1 MLKEI
6 SIYLTAEKQESLL
19 FVLVGVLAI
28 GVSVWLWMNGHR
40 LKTMA
45 FPLIA
50 IALIQ
55 ILVGGS
61 VYLRTDN
68 QIATLNQQLSSTP
81 AIFKAEETK
90 RMEVVMQ
97 NFKIYKA
104 IEIGLLLA
112 AVGILVFF
120 KNSDVA
126 VGIGAGL
133 VLQSAFMLCL
143 DMFAESRG
151 GDYVKA
157 LLSFAT

>member
-6 SIYLTAEKQESLL
+6 SMYLTAEKQESLL

-28 GVSVWLWMNGHR
+28 GVSVWLWINGHR
-40 LKTMA
+40 LKSMA

-50 IALIQ
+50 VALIQ
-55 ILVGGS
+55 IVVGGS

-68 QIATLNQQLSSTP
+68 QIATLSQQLISTP
-81 AIFKAEETK
+81 VIFKAEETK

-97 NFKIYKA
+97 NFKLYKV

-120 KNSDVA
+120 KNLDVA
-126 VGIGAGL
+126 IGIGAGL

-143 DMFAESRG
+143 DMFAEARG
-151 GDYVKA
+151 SDYVKA
-157 LLSFAT
+157 LLSFAI